1 MQAIRMQKIRSATAQ
16 LPDNLEVL
24 QKAVAA
30 VKFKKSEDA
39 KIDVNPDNFII
50 PSEMMS
56 MLRLSYGYDDQLII
70 QCPQGHYFQARQAG
84 VSQLAVTY
92 CNVCLE
98 DLKNKTQLQDMGEPS
113 LCQMCGYTICSTCL
127 LKREWINSLFPPMGR
142 AWMRLFIEGLENQG
156 HVLVFERFQQLW
168 LGQIFRHCR
177 KQLLTKRQLLLIG
190 GSRMTAKLMGRCV
203 WLREC
208 VDSLARRCLGE
219 PESEQLL
226 NSRGDSV
233 EMVEQGGSSSSTAR
247 RVSGRSSF
255 CSLTLTLPWRR
266 STSFTTSRVVLTRAS
281 AARPSPPQS
290 AGSCGGCSN

>member
-1 MQAIRMQKIRSATAQ
+1 A
-16 LPDNLEVL
+16 
-24 QKAVAA
+24 
-30 VKFKKSEDA
+30 
-39 KIDVNPDNFII
+39 
-50 PSEMMS
+50 
-56 MLRLSYGYDDQLII
+56 
-70 QCPQGHYFQARQAG
+70 QAG

-247 RVSGRSSF
+247 SERKVKLLLF
-255 CSLTLTLPWRR
+255 DFDLTLAAVHVFHNLTGGADQGICGAPFAATERGQLRR
-266 STSFTTSRVVLTRAS
+266 LFELGPDFSSEALGGKERVEMLMTSLQKLKDQDIEIMICTKGLVGTCRKIL
-281 AARPSPPQS
+281 QD
-290 AGSCGGCSN
+290 CGLLVFFSHVFGNLGDCYG